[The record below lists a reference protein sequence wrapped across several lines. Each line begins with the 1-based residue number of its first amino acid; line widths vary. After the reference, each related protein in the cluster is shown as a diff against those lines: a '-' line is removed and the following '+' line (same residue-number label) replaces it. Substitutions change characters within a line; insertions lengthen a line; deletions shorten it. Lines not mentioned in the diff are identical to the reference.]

1 MSENAPDD
9 PLVFA
14 FFNEIGIIEQ
24 LARNAFERVM
34 PDGLRLPHF
43 SVLNHFVRL
52 GGERSP
58 GELARAFQ
66 VTKGAMTNTLQRL
79 EARGLIALRPDP
91 RDGRA
96 KLVAITPAGRQ
107 VREQAVAALAPQIAA
122 LAARFPE
129 AEFARA
135 LPFLREVRAYLDRER
150 NARDGFEG

>member
-66 VTKGAMTNTLQRL
+66 VA
-79 EARGLIALRPDP
+79 
-91 RDGRA
+91 
-96 KLVAITPAGRQ
+96 
-107 VREQAVAALAPQIAA
+107 
-122 LAARFPE
+122 
-129 AEFARA
+129 
-135 LPFLREVRAYLDRER
+135 
-150 NARDGFEG
+150 